1 MIGDYKDRLEFWK
14 LVEAE
19 DSVGAP
25 KDSYE
30 RDFPVWGS
38 VETLSGKEYWE
49 AQKANSE
56 TEGRIKIRRKTGKD
70 VKPTHII
77 KLGDRTFE
85 IIAVMQVDKK
95 ETHILYK
102 EAD

>member
-1 MIGDYKDRLEFWK
+1 MIGDYRYRLEFQK

-30 RDFPVWGS
+30 TDFTVWGA
-38 VETLSGKEYWE
+38 VETLSGREYWE

-56 TEGRIKIRRKTGKD
+56 TEGRIRIRRKD